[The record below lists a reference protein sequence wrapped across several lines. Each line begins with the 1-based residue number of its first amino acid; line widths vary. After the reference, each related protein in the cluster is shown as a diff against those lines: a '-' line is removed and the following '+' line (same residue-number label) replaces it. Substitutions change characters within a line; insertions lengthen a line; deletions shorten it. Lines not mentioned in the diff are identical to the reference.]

1 MKRTAF
7 LAKALAL
14 SPAERIL
21 FVQDIWDSIAADPG
35 SVALSE
41 AQRRRSARLSD
52 AQAPSARS
60 SAAQIR
66 VGRGNLCSG
75 PL

>member
-7 LAKALAL
+7 LAEALAL

-41 AQRRRSARLSD
+41 AQRQELDARL
-52 AQAPSARS
+52 AAHEQHPQAGAPWEDVRS
-60 SAAQIR
+60 R
-66 VGRGNLCSG
+66 VTPRS
-75 PL
+75 